1 MEGRRDQIRPSF
13 KMIRKSNR
21 LRTQTLA
28 FAILVAGVAQAQAP
42 KLTGTIVDTAR
53 RPLPDVTF
61 TLFGGAEVKSDSA
74 GNFRLNDVPVGSVIF
89 KVTRIG
95 FAPVMKVLQTREG
108 DSLHL
113 DIMMRS
119 AATELE
125 AMRIRASA
133 YTPETDR
140 TGFERRSKTGMGQYL
155 STDRILRSHS
165 FDAQNLVRTLTGVV
179 VDNGGVVHDD
189 T

>member
-1 MEGRRDQIRPSF
+1 MDSTHSDRADDRGRDGRHQLSQLRHRTRMESRRDPIRASL
-13 KMIRKSNR
+13 KVT
-21 LRTQTLA
+21 LRSLCVRITLIA
-28 FAILVAGVAQAQAP
+28 LTTLVADAVHAQAP

-61 TLFGGAEVKSDSA
+61 TLFGGPEVKSDSA
-74 GNFRLNDVPVGSVIF
+74 GHFRLTDVPVGSVIF

-95 FAPVMKVLQTREG
+95 FAPIMKVLQTREG

-140 TGFERRSKTGMGQYL
+140 TGFERRSKTGMG
-155 STDRILRSHS
+155 
-165 FDAQNLVRTLTGVV
+165 
-179 VDNGGVVHDD
+179 
-189 T
+189 